1 MACSLWT
8 WVCNQFKPTTT
19 IKKTRHL
26 NELYTWARNVVRW
39 QWSVGAFFDSCQ
51 LTITFMSIRIS
62 TIKLNTDCICFGHL
76 ATNCQSVQENSQSER
91 AYYCSHI
98 IINNDCSLSLA
109 QGWKKRFTHLVNQLY
124 CMLMLKTTLM
134 WILMLSSL
142 R

>member
-8 WVCNQFKPTTT
+8 WVCNQLKPTTT
-19 IKKTRHL
+19 IKKTGHL
-26 NELYTWARNVVRW
+26 NELYSWAYNIVW
-39 QWSVGAFFDSCQ
+39 SHWSVGALFDSCQ
-51 LTITFMSIRIS
+51 LTITCMSIRIS
-62 TIKLNTDCICFGHL
+62 TIRLNTDWIHL
-76 ATNCQSVQENSQSER
+76 QENSQSER

-109 QGWKKRFTHLVNQLY
+109 QGWKKRFTHLANQLY
-124 CMLMLKTTLM
+124 YMLMLKTTLM

>member
-8 WVCNQFKPTTT
+8 WVCNQLKPTTT
-19 IKKTRHL
+19 IKKTGHL
-26 NELYTWARNVVRW
+26 NELYSWAHNIVW
-39 QWSVGAFFDSCQ
+39 WHWSVDALFGSCQ
-51 LTITFMSIRIS
+51 LTITYMSIRIS
-62 TIKLNTDCICFGHL
+62 TIKVNTDCICLGHF
-76 ATNCQSVQENSQSER
+76 ATKCLVSTRKQPIR
-91 AYYCSHI
+91 ACVLLYI